1 MPGQGVTADS
11 ANRDIFAGAKK
22 TELKDVNKV
31 LATVFLFALISGC
44 SSKPPMPPEP
54 EGPLIKVNIN
64 QPHETY
70 QGDKK

>member
-1 MPGQGVTADS
+1 M
-11 ANRDIFAGAKK
+11 
-22 TELKDVNKV
+22 NKV

-44 SSKPPMPPEP
+44 SSNPPMPPEP

>member
-1 MPGQGVTADS
+1 MY
-11 ANRDIFAGAKK
+11 
-22 TELKDVNKV
+22 KV
-31 LATVFLFALISGC
+31 LILVLSAFLVSAC

-70 QGDKK
+70 GEVKK